1 MACYQRARRLLQS
14 PAEIRRANLWAKYR
28 ITPEQYD
35 MLRTKQDYRCGIC
48 GINEADIDPTRVGG
62 RPRNDRQPLLK
73 VPLAVDHDHKTGA
86 IRGLLCPSC
95 NAGLGAFGDNP
106 NRLWAAIAY
115 LRDVRPRVPR
125 VGCPSRT

>member
-1 MACYQRARRLLQS
+1 
-14 PAEIRRANLWAKYR
+14 
-28 ITPEQYD
+28 

-48 GINEADIDPTRVGG
+48 GINEADIDPIRVGG

-115 LRDVRPRVPR
+115 LRDVRPLVPR